1 MEQYLLKDMISR
13 FWFDF
18 FDFVFWLV
26 GKYKRIGLGE
36 HSSFKCFLNFLLFLF
51 VYLFWLC
58 HKACEI
64 LVPQP
69 GIKPIPPALEAQILT
84 TELPGKSCIPLK

>member
-1 MEQYLLKDMISR
+1 MFSK
-13 FWFDF
+13 F
-18 FDFVFWLV
+18 FIIF
-26 GKYKRIGLGE
+26 I
-36 HSSFKCFLNFLLFLF
+36 
-51 VYLFWLC
+51 YLFWLC